1 MGNQILLVDQ
11 DHAQLERL
19 TFSLHDGG
27 HHVQRVSSLAQVQAM
42 TQATL
47 PELMLME
54 WTWPERQSM
63 DVLLALRADA
73 RTRGMPVIV
82 LSRHDDARAKIAAL
96 DAGAD
101 DYVVKPCDPGELHAR
116 IRAVLRRRSPQHA
129 DDVVQINGLRLDPL
143 TLGVTAQTAD
153 GPRPISLSPLEFRLL
168 HFLIAHPQRVHSRT
182 QLLDR
187 VWGDHVFVGERTVDV
202 HIRKLRVALEGTTC
216 GGLIQTVRGAGYR
229 LITDGGAAQTIE
241 PIGNRLSAATS
252 RKPEPVAEPPF
263 ARPPASTSARAEPAQ
278 LMA

>member
-1 MGNQILLVDQ
+1 MGSQILLVDQ

-19 TFSLHDGG
+19 TFSLHDGW
-27 HHVQRVSSLAQVQAM
+27 HRVQRVSSLAQALAT

-47 PELMLME
+47 PDLMLME
-54 WTWPERQSM
+54 WIWPERQSM

-73 RTRGMPVIV
+73 RTRSLPVIV

-101 DYVVKPCDPGELHAR
+101 DYVIKPCDPGELHAR
-116 IRAVLRRRSPQHA
+116 IRAVLRCRSPQHA

-143 TLGVTAQTAD
+143 TLGVTAQTAE
-153 GPRPISLSPLEFRLL
+153 GPRPIPLSPLEFRLL

-202 HIRKLRVALEGTTC
+202 HISKLRVALEGTTC
-216 GGLIQTVRGAGYR
+216 DGLIQTVRGAGYR
-229 LITDGGAAQTIE
+229 LVTGSGAVQAAE
-241 PIGNRLSAATS
+241 PIGDRLAAAAA
-252 RKPEPVAEPPF
+252 RKPEPVA
-263 ARPPASTSARAEPAQ
+263 SARARAPARPA
-278 LMA
+278 LTSESARLIA

>member
-27 HHVQRVSSLAQVQAM
+27 HRVQRVSNLAQAQAM

-47 PELMLME
+47 PDLMLME
-54 WTWPERQSM
+54 WTWPERKSM

-73 RTRGMPVIV
+73 RTRTLPVIV

-143 TLGVTAQTAD
+143 TLGVTAQTAS
-153 GPRPISLSPLEFRLL
+153 GQQPIALSPLEFRLL
-168 HFLIAHPQRVHSRT
+168 HFLITHPERVHSRT

-202 HIRKLRVALEGTTC
+202 HIRKLRVALSVTIC
-216 GGLIQTVRGAGYR
+216 DGLIQTVRGAGYR
-229 LITDGGAAQTIE
+229 LMATSSMPQAAE
-241 PIGNRLSAATS
+241 PIGDSVSAATS
-252 RKPEPVAEPPF
+252 RKLGASAEPSYARALVRPEA
-263 ARPPASTSARAEPAQ
+263 ARPIA
-278 LMA
+278 

>member
-27 HHVQRVSSLAQVQAM
+27 HRVQRVSSLAQAQAT

-47 PELMLME
+47 PDLMLME
-54 WTWPERQSM
+54 WTWPERKSM

-73 RTRGMPVIV
+73 RTRTLPVIV

-143 TLGVTAQTAD
+143 TLGVTAQTAT
-153 GPRPISLSPLEFRLL
+153 GQRPIALSPLEFRLL
-168 HFLIAHPQRVHSRT
+168 HFLITHPERVHSRT

-202 HIRKLRVALEGTTC
+202 HIRKLRVALSGTVC
-216 GGLIQTVRGAGYR
+216 DGLIQTVRGAGYR
-229 LITDGGAAQTIE
+229 LIAASGMPLGAE
-241 PIGNRLSAATS
+241 PIGDSLSTATRKLDAAAEPPYARTLA
-252 RKPEPVAEPPF
+252 RPEPV
-263 ARPPASTSARAEPAQ
+263 RPVV
-278 LMA
+278 

>member
-27 HHVQRVSSLAQVQAM
+27 HRVQRVSSLAQAQAM
-42 TQATL
+42 TQETL
-47 PELMLME
+47 PDLMLME

-63 DVLLALRADA
+63 DILLALRADV
-73 RTRGMPVIV
+73 RTRGLPIIV
-82 LSRHDDARAKIAAL
+82 LSRQDDARSKIAAL

-116 IRAVLRRRSPQHA
+116 IRAVLRRRSPQHG
-129 DDVVQINGLRLDPL
+129 DDVVQAGGLRLDPL

-168 HFLIAHPQRVHSRT
+168 HFLITHPQRVHSRT

-202 HIRKLRVALEGTTC
+202 HIRKLRVALAGTTSD
-216 GGLIQTVRGAGYR
+216 GLIQTVRGGGYR
-229 LITDGGAAQTIE
+229 LVAGSTPAPGSEQPSPHPSPRVSASPADTRHFVAA
-241 PIGNRLSAATS
+241 PARAT
-252 RKPEPVAEPPF
+252 PEPVRLNA
-263 ARPPASTSARAEPAQ
+263 
-278 LMA
+278 

>member
-27 HHVQRVSSLAQVQAM
+27 HHVQRVSSLAQALAT

-47 PELMLME
+47 PDLMLME
-54 WTWPERQSM
+54 WTWPDRQSM
-63 DVLLALRADA
+63 DILLALRADA
-73 RTRGMPVIV
+73 RTRGLPVIV
-82 LSRHDDARAKIAAL
+82 LSRQDDARTKIAAL

-168 HFLIAHPQRVHSRT
+168 HFLITHPQRVHSRT

-202 HIRKLRVALEGTTC
+202 HIRKLRMALEGTTSD
-216 GGLIQTVRGAGYR
+216 GLIQTIRGAGYR
-229 LITDGGAAQTIE
+229 LVTVGGAGQAAE
-241 PIGNRLSAATS
+241 PIGDRLTTATAREPESIAPAYGRTPS
-252 RKPEPVAEPPF
+252 RSPLAG
-263 ARPPASTSARAEPAQ
+263 EPAR
-278 LMA
+278 LIA